1 MSSKEVKMSS
11 IGEDVDDRLSGLPE
25 DTISHILSLM
35 PTKFAVRTSILAKR
49 WRYSWMGVTNLDFDD
64 IHPFYNTK
72 ILSKF
77 VDRVMENCKSSQLG
91 LLRLHFSRKQ
101 VKRESVS
108 SWIDKAVRLNVSEL
122 DIQVLT
128 FELPL
133 SLFTCKTLTKLRIG
147 EENLKSRVW
156 ECPCPVNLPSLKTL
170 DIVVFNNPF
179 VNAFE
184 LIRGCPIL
192 ENLSLEVFIQLD
204 EEEDYIFNIPTLKR
218 LKLIVQKVFSWV
230 TKKVVLNV
238 PNLEYLYV
246 GGKLGSIFIMEDLS
260 SLVEASTSFRCL
272 QSDDMWLEFLKGI
285 SGVKSLSIKKF
296 PFISVLPIFPYMK
309 HLRLTSVWYSGLV
322 IEFLESCPEL
332 KHLCI
337 EEMTGKRWIKPKVV
351 PSCMLTS
358 LTTIKISSCKG
369 QTHEIKFLEYMLGNA
384 KVLKTV
390 TITCEIYAI
399 KEENWFRAKL
409 LKLPRVSRYCEIR
422 FVK

>member
-1 MSSKEVKMSS
+1 MSS
-11 IGEDVDDRLSGLPE
+11 ISEDVDDRLSGLPE

-64 IHPFYNTK
+64 IHPFYDK
-72 ILSKF
+72 EILSKF

-91 LLRLHFSRKQ
+91 LLRLPFSNKQ

-108 SWIDKAVRLNVSEL
+108 SWIDKAVRLNVSEI
-122 DIQVLT
+122 DMQVHS
-128 FELPL
+128 FELPI
-133 SLFTCKTLTKLRIG
+133 SLFTCKTLTKLRINPG
-147 EENLKSRVW
+147 NPTYRVW
-156 ECPCPVNLPSLKTL
+156 ECPCPVNLPCLKTL
-170 DIVVFNNPF
+170 DIAVRHNPF
-179 VNAFE
+179 VNVFE

-192 ENLSLEVFIQLD
+192 ESLSLEVFIQME

-218 LKLIVQKVFSWV
+218 LKLIVQKVYSSV

-238 PNLEYLYV
+238 PNLDYLFV
-246 GGKLGSIFIMEDLS
+246 GGMLGSLFVMEDLS

-272 QSDDMWLEFLKGI
+272 WSDGMWLEFLKGI

-296 PFISVLPIFPYMK
+296 PFNSALPIFPHVR
-309 HLRLTSVWYSGLV
+309 HLQLTSLWYSRLV
-322 IEFLESCPEL
+322 LEFLESCPEL
-332 KHLCI
+332 KHLYI
-337 EEMTGKRWIKPKVV
+337 EELTNERWIKPKLI
-351 PSCMLTS
+351 PACLLTN

-369 QTHEIKFLEYMLGNA
+369 GRPEIKFLEYMLGNA

-390 TITCEIYAI
+390 TITCEIYPI
-399 KEENWFRAKL
+399 KEENWLRAKL
-409 LKLPRVSRYCEIR
+409 LKLSRVSRYCEIR